1 VPWSDYPRRLGEE
14 LIESIWFNGDIQY
27 LKNRQQVV
35 VTGCVYKFCSQKGF
49 IFAYKDNFIGLIQH
63 GNEEFDKEDF
73 LVFSKKHKN
82 LADLPDDFFAAVK
95 EWINKTNTSYGFV
108 VIEPQTVRFLGSDN
122 KIRKAENLFLKKK
135 KIKKTRKKVNE
146 VEIVKGYE
154 GILEKQIKDKANA
167 FTKNYNADLF
177 DLINNKDTARTILK
191 GKEFEYALSKEINEK
206 WIDFSR
212 KGKDRWSFLNEK
224 FYYLLFNSSLAAV
237 DINTNNSKFF
247 IVSGCADISC
257 DEGALLYIDK
267 KKKIVIGTI
276 IHKYLGKDNSTE
288 LSATVVFSKKI
299 DVFTDLPVYFYAKHA
314 LFMNSIYLLTKRKG
328 DMMFI
333 GSDNKDIALT
343 PDEILGFNGK

>member
-1 VPWSDYPRRLGEE
+1 MKL
-14 LIESIWFNGDIQY
+14 LI
-27 LKNRQQVV
+27 
-35 VTGCVYKFCSQKGF
+35 T
-49 IFAYKDNFIGLIQH
+49 
-63 GNEEFDKEDF
+63 
-73 LVFSKKHKN
+73 
-82 LADLPDDFFAAVK
+82 
-95 EWINKTNTSYGFV
+95 WI
-108 VIEPQTVRFLGSDN
+108 VRFIGSDN
-122 KIRKAENLFLKKK
+122 KINEVENLFVKK
-135 KIKKTRKKVNE
+135 KIKKTKKKIKKIRKKANE
-146 VEIVKGYE
+146 VEIVQGYE
-154 GILEKQIKDKANA
+154 GILQKQIKDTTNA
-167 FTKNYNADLF
+167 LMKNYNADLF

-257 DEGALLYIDK
+257 DEGALIHIDK
-267 KKKIVIGTI
+267 ENKIVIGTI

-288 LSATVVFSKKI
+288 ISATVVFSKKI

-314 LFMNSIYLLTKRKG
+314 QFMTSIYSVTKRKG

-333 GSDNKDIALT
+333 GSDDKDIPLT